1 MMRIF
6 VLLQFTKK
14 MLSAFH
20 KIELVVSVSLMLDC
34 FTFWRVV
41 CVWLSLQ
48 NLLLAQEPSPECFG
62 ILYFLA
68 VHKKCLEI
76 ICQKF
81 VHNFHANLLLA
92 LFDRSRRRRVV
103 DVEKVFEMWS
113 PNILQHLVK
122 LFVRYRY
129 KMFKKT
135 NQQIYEPKRSVP

>member
-1 MMRIF
+1 MRIS

-14 MLSAFH
+14 MLSAFQ
-20 KIELVVSVSLMLDC
+20 KIEFFFFSVPHVGLLYFLTSSLCLTVSSK
-34 FTFWRVV
+34 
-41 CVWLSLQ
+41 S
-48 NLLLAQEPSPECFG
+48 LLAQEPSQECFG

-103 DVEKVFEMWS
+103 DVEKVFEM
-113 PNILQHLVK
+113 
-122 LFVRYRY
+122 
-129 KMFKKT
+129 
-135 NQQIYEPKRSVP
+135 

>member
-34 FTFWRVV
+34 FTFWWVV
-41 CVWLSLQ
+41 CVLLSLQ
-48 NLLLAQEPSPECFG
+48 NLSLVQEPSQECLG

-122 LFVRYRY
+122 LFVIKCSQKQSNRS
-129 KMFKKT
+129 KT
-135 NQQIYEPKRSVP
+135 QKDPCPYHQ